1 MSALNSVTQKW
12 IVIGIKAAVAALAL
26 IPALRKPQRNDLLR
40 GPKQTESPFRSMPSQ
55 FSLVFMTSNDRAN
68 VGIELEYGL
77 ANSYFVDK
85 DKIQSLARYY
95 RAYAVAIHCND
106 ELHQT
111 QGPLS
116 RQQVINQIADAL
128 REIDVKIIPDVR
140 AC

>member
-1 MSALNSVTQKW
+1 M
-12 IVIGIKAAVAALAL
+12 
-26 IPALRKPQRNDLLR
+26 
-40 GPKQTESPFRSMPSQ
+40 
-55 FSLVFMTSNDRAN
+55 
-68 VGIELEYGL
+68 GIELEYGL

-95 RAYAVAIHCND
+95 RAYAVAIHSND